1 VPGIKDTLLRLRS
14 TVWTVRDRLSL
25 DTWRIFN
32 QINADIAGPSETSSF
47 PEMQSLLDRLI
58 IDLSAFSGMEMENMT
73 RGHGWRFLEI
83 GRRLERGIQLSGII
97 QSVLK
102 VDPLGQ
108 FLLDPLL
115 EFADS
120 SMTYR
125 RRYFSQVQLAPVLD
139 LLLADEGN
147 PRALAFQASV
157 LIDHLKWLPP
167 VADRA
172 FPKGPEQKLMAL
184 LSDLR
189 RAEAAGQEGFAAA
202 HILEAVAAF
211 AEVSDAI
218 SGIYFTHAG
227 HQIS

>member
-1 VPGIKDTLLRLRS
+1 
-14 TVWTVRDRLSL
+14 
-25 DTWRIFN
+25 
-32 QINADIAGPSETSSF
+32 
-47 PEMQSLLDRLI
+47 
-58 IDLSAFSGMEMENMT
+58 
-73 RGHGWRFLEI
+73 
-83 GRRLERGIQLSGII
+83 
-97 QSVLK
+97 
-102 VDPLGQ
+102 
-108 FLLDPLL
+108 
-115 EFADS
+115 
-120 SMTYR
+120 
-125 RRYFSQVQLAPVLD
+125 

-189 RAEAAGQEGFAAA
+189 RAEAALLSSEAAGQEGFAAA